1 MRVQKF
7 LSVSGTNE
15 SIRLQIYTLKR
26 PLSRGHSEILLG
38 CHSICVDDRALY
50 GKKNFVLIYEGHS
63 NL

>member
-7 LSVSGTNE
+7 LSESGTSE

-50 GKKNFVLIYEGHS
+50 GKKNFVLTYEGHS